1 MRYLLIGLIC
11 FCLSLSA
18 VRAQDIPD
26 DPKAPPGKLDEK
38 QLDKEKNKEKAPKQ
52 EILELKEIVKGQN
65 SLSKRIFFIIDVSGS
80 MKGDGKIGK
89 AIKFVRT
96 IWQSPVDE
104 FEIAVAVF
112 SDNSVRWEG
121 FPSAKDDPHPAPKGW
136 AKLPS
141 KDAIDAAQKFL
152 DGYPGDG
159 STYPTPA
166 LEMALKEDR
175 SDLSIVFVTDGDYS
189 GSTQGV
195 LDDIKK
201 LQDAR
206 EKKGLGK
213 AVISVFGVGDAE
225 KQKNLSEIGKDYL
238 GGFYIEKLPEVKRA
252 GPEEKK
258 DSSSHK
264 KVSLVVPDDSVPPA
278 PEPDNYSEDS
288 FEGFPHRHSEH
299 WLYPPKRSDPK

>member
-1 MRYLLIGLIC
+1 MRYLFLGLMLFFLAFPVI
-11 FCLSLSA
+11 
-18 VRAQDIPD
+18 AQDIPD
-26 DPKAPPGKLDEK
+26 YPKAPAGRLDEK
-38 QLDKEKNKEKAPKQ
+38 QLDKEKVEKAPKQ
-52 EILELKEIVKGQN
+52 ETLELKEIVKGQN
-65 SLSKRIFFIIDVSGS
+65 TLSKRIFFIIDVSGS
-80 MKGDGKIGK
+80 MKGDGKIGR
-89 AIKFVRT
+89 ALKFVRT

-112 SDNSVRWEG
+112 NDNSVRWDG
-121 FPSAKDDPHPAPKGW
+121 FPSGKEDPHPTPKGW

-159 STYPTPA
+159 NTYPMPA

-189 GSTQGV
+189 GPTQSV

-201 LQDAR
+201 LQEDR

-238 GGFYIEKLPEVKRA
+238 GGFYIEKPPEVKKVD
-252 GPEEKK
+252 PEDKDSNKK
-258 DSSSHK
+258 DS
-264 KVSLVVPDDSVPPA
+264 LILDDPIPSA
-278 PEPDNYSEDS
+278 PEPEDPSE
-288 FEGFPHRHSEH
+288 EFPHRHSEH
-299 WLYPPKRSDPK
+299 WLYPPKRSDPR